1 MLWAITLNK
10 VQLLLPIAFLL
21 LIIWLLILIRFSVG
35 LIELLILA
43 IVIFSF
49 ILAPLLFRSYRETRK
64 Q

>member
-35 LIELLILA
+35 LIEVLILA
-43 IVIFSF
+43 IVIFGF
-49 ILAPLLFRSYRETRK
+49 ILAPLLFRSYREARK
-64 Q
+64 H